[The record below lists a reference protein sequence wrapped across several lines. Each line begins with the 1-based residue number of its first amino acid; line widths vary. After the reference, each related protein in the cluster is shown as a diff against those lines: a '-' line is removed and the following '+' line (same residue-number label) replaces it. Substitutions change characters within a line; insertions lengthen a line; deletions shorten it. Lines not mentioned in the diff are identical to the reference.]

1 MRLLAVIGPRFKE
14 LKRGGVITVVIIYF
28 NVHKDHVL
36 TAKLM
41 IMNTP
46 ITSIGAQGFVPLAEV
61 RRAGVTESVH
71 YGAVAVTN
79 ARGDILYAAGDP
91 RKTVFARSA
100 LKPFQAAPFF
110 TSDGVRRLGL
120 TLDEAAVLCA
130 SHSGEDR
137 HTQAVASILTKAD
150 AQPSQLRCG
159 CHVPFK
165 FSWFDKLPPVGQAW
179 SELHHNCS
187 GKHAGFLAAARLQG
201 AALDDYI
208 NPQHPVQIASRRAL
222 ASCTGM
228 NADDLI
234 AGTDGCS
241 APTYAL
247 PLHSL
252 AQGFARLALA
262 NDAASDVLDDAS
274 HAYKHGLGIAFKA
287 MTTHPEM
294 VSGAGRN
301 DMAYSLAGGGDW
313 VCKIGAE
320 GVQAIGIRSLG
331 LGIAIKVA
339 DGNMRGLHP
348 ATVAVLEQ
356 LGLMNDERR
365 AALAS
370 WSTIALQSAA
380 GLPVGDIIPAVQLNE
395 LG

>member
-1 MRLLAVIGPRFKE
+1 M
-14 LKRGGVITVVIIYF
+14 TTQ
-28 NVHKDHVL
+28 
-36 TAKLM
+36 TAPAHHL
-41 IMNTP
+41 
-46 ITSIGAQGFVPLAEV
+46 GYVPLAEV
-61 RRAGVTESVH
+61 RRAEVTESVH

-79 ARGDILYAAGDP
+79 ARGNILYAAGDA
-91 RKTVFARSA
+91 RKMTFARSA

-110 TSDGVRRLGL
+110 AADGVRRLEL
-120 TLDEAAVLCA
+120 SLEEAAVMCA
-130 SHSGEDR
+130 SHSGEAR
-137 HTQAVASILTKAD
+137 HAQAVASVLAKAD
-150 AQPSQLRCG
+150 AQPTQLRCG

-165 FSWFDKLPPVGQAW
+165 FSWFDKLPPAGEAW

-187 GKHAGFLAAARLQG
+187 GKHAGFLAAARLQS

-208 NPQHPVQIASRRAL
+208 NPQHPVQIASRKAL
-222 ASCTGM
+222 ANCVGLDF
-228 NADDLI
+228 NDLI

-252 AQGFARLALA
+252 AQGFARLALGK
-262 NDAASDVLDDAS
+262 DAPDEAS
-274 HAYKHGLGIAFKA
+274 HDYKHGLDVAFKA

-294 VSGAGRN
+294 VSGEGRN
-301 DMAYSLAGGGDW
+301 DLAYTLAGGGDW

-370 WSTIALQSAA
+370 WTNPALKSAA
-380 GLPVGDIIPAVQLNE
+380 GLPVGDIIPAVQLSE
-395 LG
+395 PG

>member
-1 MRLLAVIGPRFKE
+1 MG
-14 LKRGGVITVVIIYF
+14 
-28 NVHKDHVL
+28 
-36 TAKLM
+36 
-41 IMNTP
+41 MNTETTQ
-46 ITSIGAQGFVPLAEV
+46 INNFGFAPLTEV

-79 ARGDILYAAGDP
+79 ARGNILYAAGDP
-91 RKTVFARSA
+91 RKMTFARSA

-110 TSDGVRRLGL
+110 AADGVRRLGL
-120 TLDEAAVLCA
+120 TLAEAAVMCA
-130 SHSGEDR
+130 SHSGEDT
-137 HTQAVASILTKAD
+137 HTQAVASILSKAD
-150 AQPSQLRCG
+150 ALPMQLRCG

-165 FSWFDKLPPVGQAW
+165 FSWFNKLPPTGEVW

-201 AALDDYI
+201 GALDDYI
-208 NPQHPVQIASRRAL
+208 SPQHSVQIASRKAL
-222 ASCTGM
+222 ASCVGL
-228 NADDLI
+228 NKDDLI

-252 AQGFARLALA
+252 AQGFARLALG
-262 NDAASDVLDDAS
+262 NNVPDEAS
-274 HAYKHGLGIAFKA
+274 HEYKHGLDIAFNA
-287 MTTHPEM
+287 MTRHPEM
-294 VSGAGRN
+294 VSGEGRN
-301 DMAYSLAGGGDW
+301 DLAYTLAGGGDW

-356 LGLMNDERR
+356 LGLMNAERR
-365 AALAS
+365 AALAT
-370 WSTIALQSAA
+370 WANIALKSAA
-380 GLPVGDIIPAVQLNE
+380 GLPVGDIIPAVRLRE

>member
-1 MRLLAVIGPRFKE
+1 
-14 LKRGGVITVVIIYF
+14 
-28 NVHKDHVL
+28 
-36 TAKLM
+36 
-41 IMNTP
+41 MNLNHYASFAP
-46 ITSIGAQGFVPLAEV
+46 PQPAGFVSLAEV

-71 YGAVAVTN
+71 YGAVAVSN

-91 RKTVFARSA
+91 RRMTFARSA

-110 TSDGVRRLGL
+110 AADGMRRLGL
-120 TLDEAAVLCA
+120 SLSEAAVLCA
-130 SHSGEDR
+130 SHSGETR
-137 HTQAVASILTKAD
+137 HAQAVASILSKAD
-150 AQPSQLRCG
+150 AQPAQLRCG

-165 FSWFDKLPPVGQAW
+165 FSWFDTLPPAGEVW

-201 AALDDYI
+201 AALDAYI
-208 NPQHPVQIASRRAL
+208 DPLHPVQTASRKAL
-222 ASCTGM
+222 ASCTGLGA
-228 NADDLI
+228 NDLI

-252 AQGFARLALA
+252 AQGFARLALG
-262 NDAASDVLDDAS
+262 NTVPDEAS
-274 HAYKHGLGIAFKA
+274 HEYKHGLDTAFKA

-294 VSGAGRN
+294 VSGEGRN
-301 DMAYSLAGGGDW
+301 DLAYTLAGGGDW

-320 GVQAIGIRSLG
+320 GVQAMGIRSLG

-356 LGLMNDERR
+356 LGLMNDTRR
-365 AALAS
+365 TALAA
-370 WSTIALQSAA
+370 WANPALNSAA
-380 GLPVGDIIPAVQLNE
+380 GLPVGDIIPAVQLRE
-395 LG
+395 MA

>member
-1 MRLLAVIGPRFKE
+1 MSNLQDSQQHL
-14 LKRGGVITVVIIYF
+14 
-28 NVHKDHVL
+28 
-36 TAKLM
+36 
-41 IMNTP
+41 
-46 ITSIGAQGFVPLAEV
+46 GFVPLAEV
-61 RRAGVTESVH
+61 RRADMTESVH

-79 ARGDILYAAGDP
+79 VRGTLLYAAGDP
-91 RKTVFARSA
+91 RKMTFARSA

-110 TSDGVRRLGL
+110 AADGVRRLGL
-120 TLDEAAVLCA
+120 TLDEAAVMCA
-130 SHSGEDR
+130 SHSGETR
-137 HTQAVASILTKAD
+137 HAQAVASILSKAD
-150 AQPSQLRCG
+150 ALPAQLRCG

-165 FSWFDKLPPVGQAW
+165 FSWFDKLPPAGEVW

-187 GKHAGFLAAARLQG
+187 GKHAGFLAASRLQG
-201 AALDDYI
+201 AVLEGYI
-208 NPQHPVQIASRRAL
+208 SPQHPVQLASRKAL
-222 ASCTGM
+222 ASCVGLRS
-228 NADDLI
+228 DDLI

-252 AQGFARLALA
+252 AQGFARLALGK
-262 NDAASDVLDDAS
+262 DTPDDAS
-274 HAYKHGLGIAFKA
+274 HEFMHGLDVAFSA

-294 VSGAGRN
+294 VSGEGRN
-301 DMAYSLAGGGDW
+301 DLAYTHAGGGDW

-356 LGLMNDERR
+356 LGVMNDERR
-365 AALAS
+365 AALSHWARPQLS
-370 WSTIALQSAA
+370 SAA
-380 GLPVGDIIPAVQLNE
+380 GLPVGEIAPVVALRE

>member
-1 MRLLAVIGPRFKE
+1 MG
-14 LKRGGVITVVIIYF
+14 
-28 NVHKDHVL
+28 
-36 TAKLM
+36 
-41 IMNTP
+41 MNTETTQ
-46 ITSIGAQGFVPLAEV
+46 INNFGFAPLTEV

-91 RKTVFARSA
+91 RKMTFARSA

-110 TSDGVRRLGL
+110 AADGVRRLGL

-130 SHSGEDR
+130 SHSGEAR
-137 HTQAVASILTKAD
+137 HTQAVSSILSKAD
-150 AQPSQLRCG
+150 ALPTQLRCG

-165 FSWFDKLPPVGQAW
+165 FSWFDKLPPAGEVW
-179 SELHHNCS
+179 NELHHNCS

-201 AALDDYI
+201 AELSDYI
-208 NPQHPVQIASRRAL
+208 NPQHPVQIASRKAL
-222 ASCTGM
+222 ASCVGL
-228 NADDLI
+228 NANELV

-252 AQGFARLALA
+252 AQGFARLALG
-262 NDAASDVLDDAS
+262 NNVPDQASYEYKYGLD
-274 HAYKHGLGIAFKA
+274 IAFNA

-294 VSGAGRN
+294 VSGEGRN
-301 DMAYSLAGGGDW
+301 DLAYTLAGGGDW

-348 ATVAVLEQ
+348 ATAAVLEQ
-356 LGLMNDERR
+356 LGLMDAERR
-365 AALAS
+365 FALAT
-370 WSTIALQSAA
+370 WANPVLKSAA
-380 GLPVGDIIPAVQLNE
+380 GLPVGDIIPAVRLRE

>member
-1 MRLLAVIGPRFKE
+1 MS
-14 LKRGGVITVVIIYF
+14 TQQ
-28 NVHKDHVL
+28 D
-36 TAKLM
+36 
-41 IMNTP
+41 TP
-46 ITSIGAQGFVPLAEV
+46 QHFGYVPLAEV

-71 YGAVAVTN
+71 FGAVAVTN
-79 ARGDILYAAGDP
+79 ARGNILYAAGDP
-91 RKTVFARSA
+91 RKLTFARSA

-110 TSDGVRRLGL
+110 AADGVRRLGL
-120 TLDEAAVLCA
+120 TLDQAAVMCA
-130 SHSGEDR
+130 SHSGETR
-137 HTQAVASILTKAD
+137 HAQAAASILGKAD
-150 AQPSQLRCG
+150 ALPALLRCG

-165 FSWFDKLPPVGQAW
+165 FSWFDQLPPAGETW

-208 NPQHPVQIASRRAL
+208 NPLHPVQIASRKAL
-222 ASCTGM
+222 ASCVGL

-252 AQGFARLALA
+252 AQGFARLALGK
-262 NDAASDVLDDAS
+262 DVPDEAS
-274 HAYKHGLGIAFKA
+274 HEYKHGLDIAFNA

-294 VSGAGRN
+294 VSGEGRN
-301 DMAYSLAGGGDW
+301 DLAYTLAGGGDW

-356 LGLMNDERR
+356 LGLMNTERR

-370 WSTIALQSAA
+370 WANPALKSAA
-380 GLPVGDIIPAVQLNE
+380 GLSVGDIVPAVQLRE